1 MQIEILAFYIS
12 SGHDFKGHHGKPR
25 GNHPV
30 HSPDSVD
37 CIAGKGLVGDRY
49 FEYKENFR
57 GQVTLFDEAV
67 YQAAQDALQCHDR
80 SPEILRRNI
89 LTRGIDLNSLINQ
102 TFQIGNVTLAGTQEC
117 APCYWMDEAFCP
129 GMEEFL
135 KGRGGLRARILSG
148 GTLRTGSNELSI
160 NE

>member
-30 HSPDSVD
+30 NSPDSVD

-49 FEYKENFR
+49 FEYKENFK
-57 GQVTLFDEAV
+57 GQVTFFDEAV
-67 YQAAQDALQCHDR
+67 FHEAQDALQCHDR
-80 SPEILRRNI
+80 APEVLRRNI

-102 TFQIGNVTLAGTQEC
+102 TFHIGNVTLAGTQEC

-135 KGRGGLRARILSG
+135 KGRGGLRARILSS
-148 GTLRTGSNELSI
+148 GTLQTGPAMLDIED
-160 NE
+160 